1 MVKFWAKYN
10 HQKRYR
16 VIELQ
21 LLAVTMLIIIVSLFF
36 WLCGV
41 DKIGAPCSVQ
51 RILQVRITKFRMV
64 GFSRF

>member
-1 MVKFWAKYN
+1 MVKFWARYD

-16 VIELQ
+16 VIELFF
-21 LLAVTMLIIIVSLFF
+21 LAVSMLVIIVSLFF

-41 DKIGAPCSVQ
+41 DKTGARCSVQ
-51 RILQVRITKFRMV
+51 ILQVHIRMV